1 MQSIQAS
8 DKKKSPNQSQEVK
21 KSLRRHKTPPSTW
34 QLPHSGRRPPL
45 ICHKFHMHWSSPSTA
60 SHISAPQHMEFPTPS
75 LWVYIKTHCQG
86 IPIGHS
92 NRGQWRVLQKQLGH
106 SIPHHRRWGNIS
118 SNNIIHQYHSST
130 SRVPI
135 SIQEQTLRN
144 SAHDHDNWEHLI
156 QI

>member
-60 SHISAPQHMEFPTPS
+60 SRISAPQHMEFPTPS

-86 IPIGHS
+86 IPSGHS
-92 NRGQWRVLQKQLGH
+92 NCGQWRVLQKQLGH
-106 SIPHHRRWGNIS
+106 RSPHHRWRGNFS
-118 SNNIIHQYHSST
+118 SKNNSHQYHSRT
-130 SRVPI
+130 SGVPR
-135 SIQEQTLRN
+135 SIQEKAFRN
-144 SAHDHDNWEHLI
+144 SARDHDDWKHLLLI
-156 QI
+156 